1 MKREHCSQMGSMACR
16 KEDHVSSKVR
26 GQRNVKAR
34 LNGKAELRP
43 LKAQASH
50 ISP

>member
-1 MKREHCSQMGSMACR
+1 MKHEHCSQMGNMACG
-16 KEDHVSSKVR
+16 KEDHVDSKVR
-26 GQRNVKAR
+26 GQRTVKAR
-34 LNGKAELRP
+34 LNGKAELLP